1 MNSKDVVQKLPR
13 AFISEP
19 FQFALTLVFLL
30 SSANILLG
38 FGDSTALR
46 NIGPDNLFFY
56 YWTISTIVGGTL
68 TLGGMFWSSATTKV
82 RRVILAH
89 WVEKLGLILMGT
101 AMVLYS
107 VIIFALTGTSALIG
121 ALLFAIL
128 GVTYYVKILI
138 LNASELALKS
148 TVKLAN
154 EYIDELQQDKEGEEE

>member
-13 AFISEP
+13 AFIAEP

-38 FGDSTALR
+38 FGDATTLR

-56 YWTISTIVGGTL
+56 YWTISTVVGGTL
-68 TLGGMFWSSATTKV
+68 TLGGMIWGSATQKV
-82 RRVILAH
+82 RHIILAH

-101 AMVLYS
+101 AMLLYS

-121 ALLFAIL
+121 ALLFTILAI
-128 GVTYYVKILI
+128 TYYVKIFI
-138 LNASELALKS
+138 LNASEQALKN

-154 EYIDELQQDKEGEEE
+154 EYIDELQKDEEGEKE